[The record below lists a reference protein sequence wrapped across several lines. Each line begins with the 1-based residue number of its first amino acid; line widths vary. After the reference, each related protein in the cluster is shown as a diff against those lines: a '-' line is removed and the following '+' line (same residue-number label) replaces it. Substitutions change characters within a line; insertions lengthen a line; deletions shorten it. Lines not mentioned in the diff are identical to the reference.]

1 MESTEYVKK
10 LEIIEERQKI
20 IKRKYQLLLQPNIF
34 SKNNIRERR
43 H

>member
-20 IKRKYQLLLQPNIF
+20 IKRKYQLLLQPSIFF
-34 SKNNIRERR
+34 SKIT
-43 H
+43 